1 MTEQLPESRD
11 FRGYDGDDI
20 ETVARE
26 ITMRGVTVPAVLFL
40 EANRGAGSLDGL
52 GMLFFDPAVRRIF
65 GGGIPGASSLLADDD
80 GIDRLIDRLER
91 SGLVERRVC
100 GSDRRGTYV
109 SLTPRGQDVFKKAG
123 RVHLRGID
131 EHVGS
136 HLTHDEL
143 AQLTALLGKLADRV
157 GGEALSTLAPD
168 TP

>member
-1 MTEQLPESRD
+1 MLRPPEMTEQLPESRD

-80 GIDRLIDRLER
+80 GIDRLIDRLEELDADF
-91 SGLVERRVC
+91 GL
-100 GSDRRGTYV
+100 D
-109 SLTPRGQDVFKKAG
+109 A
-123 RVHLRGID
+123 
-131 EHVGS
+131 
-136 HLTHDEL
+136 
-143 AQLTALLGKLADRV
+143 
-157 GGEALSTLAPD
+157 
-168 TP
+168 